1 MRFVALYG
9 GPLDGACVPATPIE
23 AYVRQG
29 LPASCS
35 GSEDREEL
43 PGCISS
49 STAGGP
55 LTAGR
60 LYPIDDKESWKTS
73 PGKTRTALT

>member
-29 LPASCS
+29 VTRILF
-35 GSEDREEL
+35 RERTGAPPPKWGNVIRTTVAMTHRE
-43 PGCISS
+43 C
-49 STAGGP
+49 GP
-55 LTAGR
+55 
-60 LYPIDDKESWKTS
+60 
-73 PGKTRTALT
+73 